1 MPFECPRCVI
11 DTNVLSD
18 FYEGKCLDLIWQ
30 IYPGGV
36 WIDPYVCEELK
47 AKYNLDV
54 QEQLTRLQLPY
65 NFTND
70 YEPEHFIEMAE
81 IKNRRRALKYAD
93 ISCVVNARIHDA
105 TCLSADNAVYKTCAE
120 RGVSCPP
127 RRATSRGCA
136 QETYPQTTSLNAF
149 PIFPRS
155 WVNDEIFCSRTDS
168 CQFRMNPNLSCHI
181 GLY

>member
-81 IKNRRRALKYAD
+81 IKNRRRALMYAD

-120 RGVSCPP
+120 RGVKAARHGGLLQEAVH
-127 RRATSRGCA
+127 RRLIHKQQALMHFQFFLDRGLTMKSSVREQILA
-136 QETYPQTTSLNAF
+136 SFE
-149 PIFPRS
+149 
-155 WVNDEIFCSRTDS
+155 
-168 CQFRMNPNLSCHI
+168 
-181 GLY
+181 